1 MSQLFKQVVLI
12 GVGLIGGS
20 LILDLKRQQ
29 LIGAVHG
36 IDLDADNLQR
46 ALERKVVDTAST
58 EINDIVAQADLVI
71 LATPVGTIAG
81 ITQALQPYLQA
92 ACVIIDVGSTKQT
105 TIQAIEK
112 HLPEHYPH
120 FVATHPI
127 AGSDRHGA
135 MAAQF
140 RLFENKKLILCPH
153 GQQNADSYQ
162 RVWRLWQ
169 ATGAVVSELSP
180 SEHDAILAMVS
191 HLPHLIAYSYMHAI
205 ANQDLGAQALHYA
218 GSGFRD
224 FTRIAAS
231 HPAIWTDVSF
241 ANQDSLLQLID
252 AHQQEL
258 QRLKDLIRAGDAHA
272 LYAYYDQAQQ
282 QRDAWPPQQTPSS
295 QQ

>member
-1 MSQLFKQVVLI
+1 MSQMFKQVVLI

-29 LIGAVHG
+29 LIGSVHG

-58 EINDIVAQADLVI
+58 IIDDAVTQADLVI

-92 ACVIIDVGSTKQT
+92 DCIIIDVGSTKQT
-105 TIQAIEK
+105 TIQAIAK

-241 ANQDSLLQLID
+241 ANQDSLLQLIE
-252 AHQQEL
+252 AQQQEL
-258 QRLKDLIRAGDAHA
+258 QRLKDLILAGDAQA

-282 QRDAWPPQQTPSS
+282 QRDAWPPQPTQ
-295 QQ
+295 

>member
-1 MSQLFKQVVLI
+1 MSVLFKHVVLI

-20 LILDLKRQQ
+20 LILDVKRQQ
-29 LIGAVHG
+29 LIGTVHG

-46 ALERKVVDTAST
+46 ALERKVVDSAST
-58 EINDIVAQADLVI
+58 CIDAAVAKADLLI
-71 LATPVGTIAG
+71 LATPVGTVAN
-81 ITQALQPYLQA
+81 ITQALKPHLQA
-92 ACVIIDVGSTKQT
+92 GCVIIDVGSTKQT
-105 TIQAIEK
+105 TIQAMAE

-120 FVATHPI
+120 SVATHPI

-153 GQQNADSYQ
+153 PAQDADSYQ
-162 RVWRLWQ
+162 QVWRLWQ

-180 SEHDAILAMVS
+180 SAHDAILAMVS

-205 ANQDLGAQALHYA
+205 SNQDLGAQALHYA

-241 ANQDSLLQLID
+241 ANRDSLLQLLD
-252 AHQQEL
+252 AQQQEL
-258 QRLKDLIRAGDAHA
+258 QRLQDLIRSGDASA
-272 LYAYYDQAQQ
+272 LYAYYDQAQR
-282 QRDAWPPQQTPSS
+282 QRDAWPPAQ
-295 QQ
+295 

>member
-29 LIGAVHG
+29 LIGSVHG

-58 EINDIVAQADLVI
+58 IIDDAVTQADLVI

-92 ACVIIDVGSTKQT
+92 DCIIIDVGSTKQT
-105 TIQAIEK
+105 TIQAIAK

-153 GQQNADSYQ
+153 EQQNADSYQ

-241 ANQDSLLQLID
+241 ANQDSLLQLIE
-252 AHQQEL
+252 AQQQEL
-258 QRLKDLIRAGDAHA
+258 QRLKDLILAGDAQA

-282 QRDAWPPQQTPSS
+282 QRDAWPPQQI
-295 QQ
+295 Q

>member
-1 MSQLFKQVVLI
+1 MSQMFKQVVLI

-29 LIGAVHG
+29 LIGSVHG

-58 EINDIVAQADLVI
+58 IINDAVTQADLVI

-92 ACVIIDVGSTKQT
+92 ACILIDVGSTKQT
-105 TIQAIEK
+105 TIQAIAK

-153 GQQNADSYQ
+153 EQQNTDSYQ
-162 RVWRLWQ
+162 RVWHLWQ

-205 ANQDLGAQALHYA
+205 ANQDLGAQALLYA

-241 ANQDSLLQLID
+241 ANQDSLLQLIE
-252 AHQQEL
+252 AQQQEL
-258 QRLKDLIRAGDAHA
+258 QRLKDLILAGDAQA

-282 QRDAWPPQQTPSS
+282 QRDAWPPQPAQ
-295 QQ
+295 

>member
-29 LIGAVHG
+29 LIGSVHG

-58 EINDIVAQADLVI
+58 IIDDAVTQADLVI

-92 ACVIIDVGSTKQT
+92 DCIIIDVGSTKQT
-105 TIQAIEK
+105 TIQAIAK

-153 GQQNADSYQ
+153 EQQNADSYQ

-241 ANQDSLLQLID
+241 ANQDSLLQLIE
-252 AHQQEL
+252 AQQQEL
-258 QRLKDLIRAGDAHA
+258 QRLKDLILAGDAQA

-282 QRDAWPPQQTPSS
+282 QRDAWPPQPTQ
-295 QQ
+295 

>member
-29 LIGAVHG
+29 LIGSVHG

-58 EINDIVAQADLVI
+58 IIDDAVTQADLVI

-92 ACVIIDVGSTKQT
+92 ACILIDVGSTKQT
-105 TIQAIEK
+105 TIQAIAK
-112 HLPEHYPH
+112 HLPEHYSH

-252 AHQQEL
+252 AQQQEL
-258 QRLKDLIRAGDAHA
+258 QRLKDLILAGDAQA

-295 QQ
+295 KQ

>member
-1 MSQLFKQVVLI
+1 MSQMFKQVVLI

-29 LIGAVHG
+29 LIGSVHG

-58 EINDIVAQADLVI
+58 IIDDAVTQADLVI

-92 ACVIIDVGSTKQT
+92 ACIIIDVGSTKQT
-105 TIQAIEK
+105 TIQAIAK

-153 GQQNADSYQ
+153 EQQNADSYQ

-205 ANQDLGAQALHYA
+205 ANQDLGAQALLYA

-241 ANQDSLLQLID
+241 ANQDSLLQLIE
-252 AHQQEL
+252 AQQQEL
-258 QRLKDLIRAGDAHA
+258 QRLKDLILTGDAQA

-282 QRDAWPPQQTPSS
+282 QRDAWPPQQI
-295 QQ
+295 Q

>member
-1 MSQLFKQVVLI
+1 MIFQQVVLI

-20 LILDLKRQQ
+20 LVLDLKRQN
-29 LIGAVHG
+29 LIGSVHG
-36 IDLDADNLQR
+36 IDLDDDNLQR
-46 ALERKVVDTAST
+46 ALERQVINSAST
-58 EINDIVAQADLVI
+58 SIDEQIGQADLII

-81 ITQALQPYLQA
+81 ISQALKPYLQD

-105 TIQAIEK
+105 TVDAISK
-112 HLPEHYPH
+112 HLPEHLPH

-135 MAAQF
+135 LAAQF
-140 RLFENKKLILCPH
+140 RLFEGKKLILCPH
-153 GQQNADSYQ
+153 PQQNQTSYQ
-162 RVWRLWQ
+162 KVWQLWQ

-180 SEHDAILAMVS
+180 SAHDEVLAMVS

-205 ANQDLGAQALHYA
+205 LTQELGEQALHYA

-241 ANQDSLLQLID
+241 SNKDSLITLLKAQENELRRLRELIESED
-252 AHQQEL
+252 A
-258 QRLKDLIRAGDAHA
+258 DAV
-272 LYAYYDQAQQ
+272 YEYYDQAQR
-282 QRDAWPPQQTPSS
+282 QREAWPPAH
-295 QQ
+295 

>member
-1 MSQLFKQVVLI
+1 MSQMFKQVVLI

-29 LIGAVHG
+29 LIGSVHG

-58 EINDIVAQADLVI
+58 IIDDAVTQADLVI

-92 ACVIIDVGSTKQT
+92 DCIIIDVGSTKQT
-105 TIQAIEK
+105 TIQAIAK

-153 GQQNADSYQ
+153 EQQNTDSYQ

-252 AHQQEL
+252 AQQQEL
-258 QRLKDLIRAGDAHA
+258 QRLKGLIQAGDAQA
-272 LYAYYDQAQQ
+272 LYAYYNQAQQ
-282 QRDAWPPQQTPSS
+282 QRNAWPPQQTPSS
-295 QQ
+295 KQ

>member
-1 MSQLFKQVVLI
+1 MSQMFKQVVLI

-29 LIGAVHG
+29 LIGSVHG

-58 EINDIVAQADLVI
+58 IIDDAVTQADLVI

-92 ACVIIDVGSTKQT
+92 ACILIDVGSTKQT
-105 TIQAIEK
+105 TIQAIAK

-153 GQQNADSYQ
+153 EQQNADSYQ

-205 ANQDLGAQALHYA
+205 ANQDLGAQALLYA

-241 ANQDSLLQLID
+241 ANQDSLLQLIE
-252 AHQQEL
+252 AQQQEL
-258 QRLKDLIRAGDAHA
+258 QRLKDLILTGDAQA

-282 QRDAWPPQQTPSS
+282 QRDAWPPQQI
-295 QQ
+295 Q

>member
-1 MSQLFKQVVLI
+1 MSQMFKQVVLI

-29 LIGAVHG
+29 LIGSVHG

-58 EINDIVAQADLVI
+58 IIDDAVTQADLVI

-92 ACVIIDVGSTKQT
+92 ACILIDVGSTKQT
-105 TIQAIEK
+105 TIQAIAK

-120 FVATHPI
+120 LVATHPL

-135 MAAQF
+135 LAAQF

-153 GQQNADSYQ
+153 EQQNTDSYQ

-241 ANQDSLLQLID
+241 ANQDSLLQLIE
-252 AHQQEL
+252 AQQQEL
-258 QRLKDLIRAGDAHA
+258 QRLKDLILAGDAQA

-282 QRDAWPPQQTPSS
+282 QRDAWPPQPTQ
-295 QQ
+295 

>member
-1 MSQLFKQVVLI
+1 MSVLFKHVVLI

-29 LIGAVHG
+29 LIGTVHG

-46 ALERKVVDTAST
+46 ALERKVVDSAST
-58 EINDIVAQADLVI
+58 CIDAAVAKADLLI
-71 LATPVGTIAG
+71 LATPVGTVAN
-81 ITQALQPYLQA
+81 ITQALKPHLQA
-92 ACVIIDVGSTKQT
+92 GCVIIDVGSTKQT
-105 TIQAIEK
+105 TIQAMAA
-112 HLPEHYPH
+112 HLPEHFPH

-153 GQQNADSYQ
+153 PAQDADSYQ
-162 RVWRLWQ
+162 QVWRLWQ

-180 SEHDAILAMVS
+180 SAHDAILAMVS

-205 ANQDLGAQALHYA
+205 SNQDLGAQALHYA

-241 ANQDSLLQLID
+241 ANRDSLLQLLD
-252 AHQQEL
+252 AQQQEL
-258 QRLKDLIRAGDAHA
+258 QHLQDLIRSGDASA

-282 QRDAWPPQQTPSS
+282 QRDAWPPQA
-295 QQ
+295 